1 MKNVL
6 LIRLGRFGRHLAM
19 QLSEL
24 GHQVMAVDRDE
35 ERINECM
42 PFVTNAQIGDS
53 TRMDFLRSLGV
64 GNYDVC
70 YVTISGDFQNSLET
84 TSLLKELGAKYAVSR
99 TERDV
104 QAKFLLRNG
113 ADAVTY
119 PEKQLAKW
127 AAIRYTANHIF
138 SYIELGE
145 KHAIIEIAVP
155 GSWQGHS
162 ISELDIR
169 RKYGV
174 NIPGVK
180 RNDKTDVNISPE
192 TVLDSSLTLLV
203 LGQPLPMCLALGAIA
218 AATAPEATLMVVR
231 QYKANGPVTRM
242 LLPVVAMDDA
252 LGLMLYAIMM
262 AIARTLDSGAALS
275 VMTLLVKPLIE
286 IVGSLVMGVLIGT
299 VMVFCLRF
307 FHSRG
312 NKLTMTILVVFLA
325 VGLSTMLDLS
335 SLLVCMMIGATMINV
350 SNDSSALL
358 EQCDRFTPPLFL
370 LFFVLSG
377 ASLDLSVLPTVGVVG
392 IAYVLS
398 RAIGKSLGATIG
410 AAIEK
415 CDKNIIRYLGMTLI
429 PQAGVAIG
437 MARMCLTDL
446 PAYGPTINAV
456 VLAGTLIYEL
466 TGPVITKIALTKA
479 GEIKE
484 GGAKPAAVTAAK

>member
-1 MKNVL
+1 MNILFALAIAMAVGMAMTR
-6 LIRLGRFGRHLAM
+6 LIRLIHLPNVTAYLIAGLLVGPYVLKVLTPEM
-19 QLSEL
+19 NSKLSIISDVAL
-24 GHQVMAVDRDE
+24 GFIAYS
-35 ERINECM
+35 
-42 PFVTNAQIGDS
+42 IGS
-53 TRMDFLRSLGV
+53 EF
-64 GNYDVC
+64 
-70 YVTISGDFQNSLET
+70 
-84 TSLLKELGAKYAVSR
+84 K
-99 TERDV
+99 
-104 QAKFLLRNG
+104 
-113 ADAVTY
+113 
-119 PEKQLAKW
+119 
-127 AAIRYTANHIF
+127 F
-138 SYIELGE
+138 SYI
-145 KHAIIEIAVP
+145 KEIGAKPMVITAFE
-155 GSWQGHS
+155 GCVAS
-162 ISELDIR
+162 LL
-169 RKYGV
+169 V
-174 NIPGVK
+174 F
-180 RNDKTDVNISPE
+180 
-192 TVLDSSLTLLV
+192 LTLLV
-203 LGQPLPMCLALGAIA
+203 GMLTPSLRRLRMCLALGAIA
-218 AATAPEATLMVVR
+218 AATAPAATLMVVR

-286 IVGSLVMGVLIGT
+286 IVGSLAMGVLIGT

-312 NKLTMTILVVFLA
+312 NKLTMTILIVFLA

-350 SNDSSALL
+350 SNDSPALL